1 MSTLEGGDAS
11 KHARTC
17 ARARALCQAFG
28 SRAHRVGHRDGQP
41 TVIRELL
48 KAIVTGV
55 VVVVVVV
62 VVLVVL
68 SDQRLIVLGVVVLG
82 AISSRSRRGCK
93 RLRKRARCPIFLE
106 SFVTECR
113 GWDSCRRGRGGDLHA
128 RTWCATH
135 G

>member
-48 KAIVTGV
+48 KAIVSYFTV
-55 VVVVVVV
+55 PT
-62 VVLVVL
+62 
-68 SDQRLIVLGVVVLG
+68 SHFQN
-82 AISSRSRRGCK
+82 
-93 RLRKRARCPIFLE
+93 
-106 SFVTECR
+106 
-113 GWDSCRRGRGGDLHA
+113 
-128 RTWCATH
+128 
-135 G
+135 